1 VTRGL
6 IGSNGVRSLRSAVQ
20 PAATYRPAHPLLL
33 AATLLVPS
41 LGLNAASVGSP
52 VRVSHAES
60 STSPARARSS
70 GGPLARRPSSKMS
83 PSGARP
89 LQRMVWE

>member
-1 VTRGL
+1 VIFVPPSGAADDIL
-6 IGSNGVRSLRSAVQ
+6 EAADAELDLAVCITEGI
-20 PAATYRPAHPLLL
+20 P
-33 AATLLVPS
+33 VI
-41 LGLNAASVGSP
+41 P

-70 GGPLARRPSSKMS
+70 GGPAARRPSSKTS

-89 LQRMVWE
+89 LQRMVPAWMPRR